1 MTDITPFANRL
12 GKNIKHLMKWAKRNN
27 IEAWRIYDRDIPQF
41 PFAVDVYCD
50 QIHLQEYDTGWL
62 MQPEEYEAW
71 LAEVLEAVAFVT
83 GFAPEQ
89 IHLKRR
95 ERQKGLQQ
103 YEKTGKTGDDFVI
116 TENGRK
122 FWVNLDKYLDTGLFL
137 DHRNTRK
144 KVGETAAGKC
154 FLNLFSYTG
163 SFTVYA
169 ATGGAV
175 SSETVDLSNTYL
187 EWAKRNFELNGIDT
201 EQHKIVRADVFQYLQ
216 NASDE
221 GKKFDLIVMDPPSF
235 SNSKKML
242 DILDI
247 QRDHKKLIDGA
258 MSLLASDGILYFSN
272 NLRSFV
278 LDDLVL
284 FGADAVELEIAFCP
298 IEICVGQIDGFA
310 GRCAAGGCIDGEAAG
325 VGEQVEEAFAR
336 CGFADFF
343 ARVAVVEKE
352 AGVEV
357 FVKVDPKLAVVFG
370 DDEIVAG
377 FAGFFVL
384 LQAFLAFAALE
395 VDLFG
400 RKTGNES
407 DGFQDFGKPRFV
419 FFGLHQP
426 AGIVFLKVDLVAVN
440 IDGKGELGDVAVV
453 NAPGFDAV
461 AFRPF
466 HEVFNVFAHAVGEG
480 SYVGHGFQTA

>member
-41 PFAVDVYCD
+41 PFAVDVYGD

-103 YEKTGKTGDDFVI
+103 YEKTGK
-116 TENGRK
+116 
-122 FWVNLDKYLDTGLFL
+122 YLDTGLFL

-144 KVGETAAGKC
+144 KVGDTAAGKR

-187 EWAKRNFELNGIDT
+187 EWAKRNFELNGIDL

-216 NASDE
+216 NAADE

-278 LDDLVL
+278 LDDSVAEQYTVKDISKQSVPDD
-284 FGADAVELEIAFCP
+284 FRNKKIHQCWEI
-298 IEICVGQIDGFA
+298 
-310 GRCAAGGCIDGEAAG
+310 
-325 VGEQVEEAFAR
+325 
-336 CGFADFF
+336 
-343 ARVAVVEKE
+343 KH
-352 AGVEV
+352 
-357 FVKVDPKLAVVFG
+357 K
-370 DDEIVAG
+370 
-377 FAGFFVL
+377 
-384 LQAFLAFAALE
+384 
-395 VDLFG
+395 
-400 RKTGNES
+400 
-407 DGFQDFGKPRFV
+407 
-419 FFGLHQP
+419 
-426 AGIVFLKVDLVAVN
+426 
-440 IDGKGELGDVAVV
+440 
-453 NAPGFDAV
+453 
-461 AFRPF
+461 
-466 HEVFNVFAHAVGEG
+466 
-480 SYVGHGFQTA
+480 